1 MSPISKPGLKEIS
14 EVPRVSPISK
24 TRLLEP
30 ADWPKP
36 HINITAQT
44 PSQSKFA
51 KLPFVEMPLPNLTP
65 IVKRIKAIP
74 KFVGERQGSPSNMAL
89 RIK

>member
-1 MSPISKPGLKEIS
+1 
-14 EVPRVSPISK
+14 VSPISK
-24 TRLLEP
+24 IRLLQ
-30 ADWPKP
+30 ADRPKP
-36 HINITAQT
+36 QINIASLT

-51 KLPFVEMPLPNLTP
+51 KLPFDEMPLPNLTP

-74 KFVGERQGSPSNMAL
+74 KFVGEKQSSPLNMAL